1 MTIKELIQRL
11 EILNDNVEVKIG
23 YGEQRN
29 PIRFII
35 AESNCIILHSG
46 VYMAD
51 PTEELVKTIAIHGK
65 FDKEDKI

>member
-1 MTIKELIQRL
+1 MTVKELRQKL
-11 EILNDNVEVKIG
+11 EILSDNVEVKIG

-35 AESNCIILHSG
+35 AESNCIILHSN